1 MNQLEYGILRRVCK
15 NQVPML
21 FKYFRINP
29 ADCSDLWNPYTWLK
43 FIYQWKNWGN
53 NNFQDIKSI
62 TLVNM
67 YYKDSE

>member
-1 MNQLEYGILRRVCK
+1 
-15 NQVPML
+15 ML
-21 FKYFRINP
+21 FKYLRINP

>member
-1 MNQLEYGILRRVCK
+1 MESVYLVK
-15 NQVPML
+15 
-21 FKYFRINP
+21 
-29 ADCSDLWNPYTWLK
+29 
-43 FIYQWKNWGN
+43 IYLSVKNWGN